1 MSGDTSGVGGGGDK
15 WNVGVAAL
23 MAARQERFMC
33 HFRFEHRMLSQI
45 FNASTGSGKGV
56 GRGKG
61 WLLVCASEMATLH
74 THVLRIRKRKR
85 KRHFAV
91 NSSSSSSSPKQLTEC
106 QPRPLPN
113 LTPSLFPPSATPS
126 SSGLCCAAR
135 FIQFIC
141 HFPFQFASAANYTT
155 RNERVQRRTGA

>member
-1 MSGDTSGVGGGGDK
+1 MSGDTSVWVGVGGDK

-45 FNASTGSGKGV
+45 FNASTGRREGV

-74 THVLRIRKRKR
+74 THTHTRVTD
-85 KRHFAV
+85 
-91 NSSSSSSSPKQLTEC
+91 TETETETSLC
-106 QPRPLPN
+106 GQQQQQQPETVDRMS
-113 LTPSLFPPSATPS
+113 T
-126 SSGLCCAAR
+126 
-135 FIQFIC
+135 Q
-141 HFPFQFASAANYTT
+141 AST
-155 RNERVQRRTGA
+155 